1 MKLEQ
6 EQGLTLTKNRIET
19 VEKKKNEIRYIGSTR
34 LIKGHTLFS
43 FNRETGE
50 IKKASIKC
58 VPIVTE
64 NGIITKSE
72 VVTEKHCFY
81 YQALNKKNFIKRLKR
96 YGLLRTMNERWVIYC
111 KKFGKDLNETDK
123 SDFSKWLTLKSAEYK
138 KLRNVN
144 SIEDPEDFN
153 KFLS

>member
-1 MKLEQ
+1 MKIEQ
-6 EQGLTLTKNRIET
+6 EQGLTKNRIEP
-19 VEKKKNEIRYIGSTR
+19 VEKTKNEIKYIGSTR

-50 IKKASIKC
+50 IKKVSIKC
-58 VPIVTE
+58 VTIVTE
-64 NGIITKSE
+64 IGVITKSE

-81 YQALNKKNFIKRLKR
+81 DQALNKKNFIKRLKR
-96 YGLLRTMNERWVIYC
+96 YGLLRTMNERWAIYR
-111 KKFGKDLNETDK
+111 KKSGKDLNETNK
-123 SDFSKWLTLKSAEYK
+123 SDFSEWLTLKSAEYK
-138 KLRNVN
+138 KLHNVN